1 MAATRLRWL
10 KPRSMLRQAAPVSK
24 QHPIA
29 LVAKVGTVGNTGL
42 CFVPLPFH
50 HFVISSAPHHS
61 ICFTKTP
68 SCISASDI
76 APTRNPVSTSKALY
90 NPCTATFTASR
101 FMLIIW
107 LLTPILHTGAAHPG
121 STSPPYPYDE
131 AIDNGT
137 FGYYPTSTF
146 ATENDISAPK
156 VNWLQWDERCNDGTY
171 YFLTPKGWG
180 LPRPGPMIL
189 DWRGDLVWS
198 QHFANEWGGQA
209 YDFMVQHYQGRD
221 RLTFWTGDDTV
232 RGHGSGKYMIVSA
245 VLSDRCD
252 RDASTSEQDRIL
264 TFRQVELK
272 LRTSTQC
279 RCRKQLGRGSARV
292 PVDP

>member
-1 MAATRLRWL
+1 MTATRHREAW
-10 KPRSMLRQAAPVSK
+10 KAQGEVNIKASRSRAH

-29 LVAKVGTVGNTGL
+29 LVAKVQSEISVCASAISNHHL
-42 CFVPLPFH
+42 FQSLLLQSPPLSQQIILSH
-50 HFVISSAPHHS
+50 RTCSLL
-61 ICFTKTP
+61 
-68 SCISASDI
+68 
-76 APTRNPVSTSKALY
+76 PTIQLFTSKALY
-90 NPCTATFTASR
+90 NPCPATYTTIRS
-101 FMLIIW
+101 MLILW
-107 LLTPILHTGAAHPG
+107 LLTPILHTRAAASG
-121 STSPPYPYDE
+121 NTSPPYPYDE

-146 ATENDISAPK
+146 ATESDISAPK

-209 YDFMVQHYQGRD
+209 YDFMVQHYQGQD

-245 VLSDRCD
+245 VLS
-252 RDASTSEQDRIL
+252 
-264 TFRQVELK
+264 
-272 LRTSTQC
+272 
-279 RCRKQLGRGSARV
+279 
-292 PVDP
+292 